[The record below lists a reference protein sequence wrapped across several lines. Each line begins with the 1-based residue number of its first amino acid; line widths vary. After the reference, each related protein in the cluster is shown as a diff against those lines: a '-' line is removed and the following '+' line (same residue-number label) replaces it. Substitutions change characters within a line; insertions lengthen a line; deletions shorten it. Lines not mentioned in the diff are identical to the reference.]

1 MDKTERQKM
10 FKSGFVSIIGRPN
23 AGKSTLL
30 NAMLGEKL
38 SIVSEKP
45 QTTRT
50 VVRGI
55 KTLKDCQIIF
65 VDTPGIH
72 TPKGMLNEAMVN
84 SAVASAKDADAVV
97 YLTEADRGMNDE
109 DLFIINGLKRLKCP
123 VILAI
128 NKIDLVRK
136 DALLSRISE
145 YNDIFKFT
153 ETFLV
158 SALSGD
164 GVEAL
169 LKAIKAS
176 LPEGPRYFPEDII
189 SDQPERFIA
198 AEIIREKVFLLTR
211 DEVPYS
217 AAVEID
223 EFKEKKGGVVVI
235 SATINVERDSQK
247 AIIIGNRGSMLKNIG
262 VSARLDIEKFL
273 CARVFLKLFVRVR
286 EDWRKDKRALK
297 DFGLI

>member
-1 MDKTERQKM
+1 M

-30 NAMLGEKL
+30 NAMLGEKI

-50 VVRGI
+50 IVRGI

-65 VDTPGIH
+65 IDTPGIH
-72 TPKGMLNEAMVN
+72 RPKGLLNEAMVN
-84 SAVASAKDADAVV
+84 SAMASLKDADLAV
-97 YLTEADRGMNDE
+97 YLTEADRRINDE

-123 VILAI
+123 VLLCI

-136 DALLSRISE
+136 DALLSLIAEHNKAFR
-145 YNDIFKFT
+145 FA
-153 ETFLV
+153 ETLLV
-158 SALSGD
+158 SALNGD
-164 GVEAL
+164 GVAGLLSAIEAL
-169 LKAIKAS
+169 M
-176 LPEGPRYFPEDII
+176 PEGPRYFPDDII

-198 AEIIREKVFLLTR
+198 AEIIREKVFLLTH

-217 AAVEID
+217 TAVTID
-223 EFKEKKGGVVVI
+223 EFKEKKGGVAVI

-247 AIIIGNRGSMLKNIG
+247 AIIIGSRGRMLKKIG
-262 VSARLDIEKFL
+262 TDARLDIERFL
-273 CARVFLKLFVRVR
+273 CARVFLKLFVKVK

-297 DFGLI
+297 EFGLIS